1 LAATHEA
8 ALRCVSIEVLNRHAI
23 DGQNRIHD
31 PDPDK

>member
-8 ALRCVSIEVLNRHAI
+8 ALRYISIEVLNQHAI

-31 PDPDK
+31 PDK